1 LPDHA
6 VEGERDLNTSS
17 GAQSVG
23 ERPGFV
29 ENHEAELT
37 KSRGVAPT
45 VPESE
50 LTDRLERLRELIA
63 AERLDGILVFGA
75 PQEPTWLR
83 YLANYVYPF
92 VIAEGFLLVTRDREP
107 ILMIDRDWYLPQAH
121 EMSPFEDIRVLPY
134 VEFPWQFGTLVDD
147 LNRALVDAGVADGR
161 LGICEMDMPS
171 LYARALGAADAHVE
185 TVDATGV
192 LNKLIEAKSEYD
204 QEMVRRSASIGDAT
218 MWEAMRT
225 CGEGVAE
232 YEVGIAAER
241 VAAARGAEQGSGTT
255 TRTHIYVASSSEL
268 ISNVR
273 PFRYTGRRLE
283 RGDMFFIDLSV
294 CYRGYYTDFCRT
306 IVIGEPSAEQRGIYD
321 TVRAC
326 HQYMLDT
333 LKPGMS
339 GAEIFDLSMIP
350 VTERTPEHA
359 DKVNFVWAG
368 HGTGLIISEPPF
380 FTPGEER
387 RIQANTFIN
396 IEPGLFVP
404 GVGNSSIE
412 DMLFVS
418 DDGVRLVTECPRD
431 LHVAS

>member
-1 LPDHA
+1 
-6 VEGERDLNTSS
+6 VTTVKT
-17 GAQSVG
+17 VG

-29 ENHEAELT
+29 EDYESELT
-37 KSRGVAPT
+37 KARGVAPP

-50 LTDRLERLRELIA
+50 MANRLERLRELMD
-63 AERLDGILVFGA
+63 AEGLDALLAFGA

-92 VIAEGFLLVTRDREP
+92 VIAEGFLLITRDRDP
-107 ILMIDRDWYLPQAH
+107 ILMIDRDWYLPQAR
-121 EMSPFEDIRVLPY
+121 EMSPIEDIRVLPY
-134 VEFPWQFGTLVDD
+134 VEFPWQFDNLVKEFD
-147 LNRALVDAGVADGR
+147 RALSDSGVSRGR
-161 LGICEMDMPS
+161 LGVCELDMPAI
-171 LYARALGAADAHVE
+171 YARALAATDAQVE

-192 LNKLIEAKSEYD
+192 LSKLIEAKSEYD

-218 MWEAMRT
+218 MWEALRT
-225 CGEGVAE
+225 CGEGVPE
-232 YEVGIAAER
+232 YEVGIAADR
-241 VAAARGAEQGSGTT
+241 VAAARGCEYGSGTQ

-268 ISNVR
+268 TSNVR

-306 IVIGEPSAEQRGIYD
+306 VVIGEPSADQQTIYNV
-321 TVRAC
+321 VRDC
-326 HQYMLDT
+326 HQYLIDN
-333 LKPGMS
+333 LKPGLT
-339 GAEIFDLSMIP
+339 GAEIFDLSVVP
-350 VTERTPEHA
+350 VHEQAPQYS
-359 DKVNFVWAG
+359 DKLNFVWAG

-380 FTPGEER
+380 FTTGEKR
-387 RIQANTFIN
+387 QIQPNTFIN

-418 DDGVRLVTECPRD
+418 DTGVSLVTECPRE
-431 LHVAS
+431 LHVA